1 LILIGMFDSPFVRR
15 VAITMKLLAIPFEH
29 RNWSVGK
36 DFDLIREF
44 NPLGRVPTLVL
55 DDGEALIDSAAI
67 LDYLDD
73 FVGPSRAL
81 LPPAGRDR
89 REALR
94 AMSIAVG
101 AAEKG
106 VLQVYESVFRP
117 EEKRHEPWVDR
128 CRVQM
133 QGALAELERS
143 AAGRGDRWL
152 VGGRMT
158 QADITASCVFT
169 FLCDALGAKTA
180 GVYPSLAGLTER
192 CERLPEFR
200 PSKLAF
206 AAPSRPS

>member
-1 LILIGMFDSPFVRR
+1 MFDSPFVRR
-15 VAITMKLLAIPFEH
+15 VAVTMNLLAIPFEH
-29 RNWSVGK
+29 RDWSVGK
-36 DFDLIREF
+36 DFDRIREF

-55 DDGEALIDSAAI
+55 DDGDSLIESAAI

-73 FVGPSRAL
+73 FVAPARAL
-81 LPPAGRDR
+81 LPPSGRDR

-133 QGALAELERS
+133 HGALAELERL

-152 VGGRMT
+152 VGERMT
-158 QADITASCVFT
+158 QADVTTSCVFT
-169 FLCDALGAKTA
+169 FLCDALGGGTA
-180 GVYPSLAGLTER
+180 GVYPGLAGLTER
-192 CERLPEFR
+192 SERLPEFCA
-200 PSKLAF
+200 SKMAF